1 MPHIHHQIDS
11 FIAYIHASIRW
22 MKNWFIWVVKR
33 RQEQNIFLIQL
44 ISHSLFMSEDWH
56 YFLFNYFCVSTCNRI
71 CFSWWIMLTYTQYQQ
86 LWWVTKHLA
95 SKICLTTVKHAVCCR
110 LHTTKPLH
118 ITYIQYKLTLIVSAI
133 IYYYSFQY
141 MFCLSWF
148 WSSLSFSFSLILA
161 HSCHKIIIISAQAM
175 VWFINTICF
184 FFVVAAE
191 IPSNQCESLPKK
203 KRTHTHTFLTCSSLG
218 ANVLV
223 PRSREHFDWLHRSV
237 SVYNKYMQSI
247 NSWMVNM
254 Q

>member
-118 ITYIQYKLTLIVSAI
+118 ITYIQYKRTLIVSAI

-184 FFVVAAE
+184 FCCCCCRNTIEPMRIVA
-191 IPSNQCESLPKK
+191 KK
-203 KRTHTHTFLTCSSLG
+203 KTHTHTHFLL
-218 ANVLV
+218 ALV
-223 PRSREHFDWLHRSV
+223 SALMYSYRAAENILIDCIVQFLCTTNICRA
-237 SVYNKYMQSI
+237 
-247 NSWMVNM
+247 
-254 Q
+254 